1 MQRMRIPM
9 NLNLFESS
17 PTASIMTLIL
27 RVTIFLLNKDVEKN
41 TGRSFIT
48 FMFVLKG
55 LAYTIV
61 MQ

>member
-1 MQRMRIPM
+1 M